1 MTWVGVAE
9 LEEEA
14 RRVVSPVISDYIAG
28 GADDEA
34 TRLQNLRAFA
44 RIGLLPRVLTG
55 TGKPDLSVEIFGQK
69 LSMPVLLAPT
79 AFHKLVHHEGELA
92 TARAARATDTILI
105 AAMAGTI
112 RVQDVAPESDGRCW
126 FQMYL
131 QPDRATTEDLVHRA
145 EEAGCKALVITVDSA
160 VFGRRDRDV
169 RNGFR
174 DLPAGLVCEN
184 MHTPADGETGS
195 RVRSIGFSTEL
206 SWKDLEW
213 LRGFTKLPIV
223 PKGIAHPEDAHIAI
237 ESGADAVFVSN
248 HGGRQLDTIPGT
260 LELLPGIV
268 DRVAGR
274 VPVFM
279 DGGIRRGTDVVKA
292 LAMGAKAV
300 AIGRPAMWALAVGG
314 TEGVTAALNAVRDEL
329 ERAIALCGQSGVSSL
344 SRELLFFRNGRSE
357 PW

>member
-1 MTWVGVAE
+1 MTWVGLAE
-9 LEEEA
+9 LEAEA
-14 RRVVSPVISDYIAG
+14 RRLVTPVISDYIAG
-28 GADDEA
+28 GSDDET
-34 TRLQNLRAFA
+34 TRQNNERAFA
-44 RIGLLPRVLTG
+44 RIGLMPRVLTG
-55 TGKPDLSVEIFGQK
+55 SGKPDLTVEILGQK
-69 LSMPVLLAPT
+69 LSMPVFLAPT

-92 TARAARATDTILI
+92 TARAARAADTILI
-105 AAMAGTI
+105 AAMAGTV
-112 RVQDVAPESDGRCW
+112 RVQDVAPETDGRCW

-131 QPDRATTEDLVHRA
+131 QPDRAISEDLVHRA

-174 DLPAGLVCEN
+174 DLPAGLICEN
-184 MHTPADGETGS
+184 MRPPEVHETES

-237 ESGADAVFVSN
+237 ESGADAIFVSN
-248 HGGRQLDTIPGT
+248 HGGRQLDTIPAT

-268 DRVAGR
+268 DRVGGR
-274 VPVFM
+274 VPVLM

-292 LAMGAKAV
+292 LAMGANAV
-300 AIGRPAMWALAVGG
+300 AIGRPAMWALAMGG
-314 TEGVTAALNAVRDEL
+314 ADGVTAALNAIREEL
-329 ERAIALCGQSGVSSL
+329 ERAIALCGQPGVSSL
-344 SRELLFFRNGRSE
+344 NRELLFFRREGSS